1 MMSHWIIA
9 PVVLPAFLAAMIIF
23 TPRLGLASARLMS
36 LAGNV
41 ALLAIAVA
49 LFLSASANPPQLYRL
64 GDWPAPFGIVLVL
77 DRLSA
82 LMLLLTA
89 GLSLLVL
96 LQSIA
101 TGWDI
106 RGRKFHPL
114 WQFQLMGLNGA
125 FLTGDAFNLFVFFE
139 VLLIASYGLMVH
151 GGSGPRLRAGL
162 QYVAVNLVGST
173 LFLFALAT
181 IYAVTGTLNMADL
194 AQKVPLL
201 PESDHALLR
210 VAAILLMLV
219 FAVKGA
225 LVPLHFWLPG
235 TYAAA
240 PGVVAAL
247 FAVMTKVGAYAALR
261 FGTLVFPPEL
271 AVTAGLIGPTLL
283 VAALVTLTL
292 GAIGI
297 LGARSLPLLAAFA
310 ALASMGTVFT
320 AMSAFTPVATAATL
334 YYMVHSTLAG
344 ALIFLLADL
353 ARDRGAAAIAEGSPR
368 LPGRLAVLFMLA
380 AIATAG
386 LPPLSGFL
394 GKLLVLQSTPE
405 PVWLVWS
412 VILVASFLS
421 IVGLARAGSALF
433 WKPEG
438 EAQALSLSVA
448 AVPALLVAALVA
460 LTVLA
465 GPVHAWLFAAA
476 DALHAPQAY
485 IQANDLPEP
494 ALATG
499 GN

>member
-1 MMSHWIIA
+1 M
-9 PVVLPAFLAAMIIF
+9 
-23 TPRLGLASARLMS
+23 
-36 LAGNV
+36 
-41 ALLAIAVA
+41 
-49 LFLSASANPPQLYRL
+49 
-64 GDWPAPFGIVLVL
+64 
-77 DRLSA
+77 
-82 LMLLLTA
+82 
-89 GLSLLVL
+89 
-96 LQSIA
+96 
-101 TGWDI
+101 
-106 RGRKFHPL
+106 
-114 WQFQLMGLNGA
+114 
-125 FLTGDAFNLFVFFE
+125 
-139 VLLIASYGLMVH
+139 
-151 GGSGPRLRAGL
+151 
-162 QYVAVNLVGST
+162 AVNLVGST

-201 PESDHALLR
+201 PEADHALLR

-235 TYAAA
+235 TYSSA

-247 FAVMTKVGAYAALR
+247 FAVMTKVGAYASLR

-283 VAALVTLTL
+283 IAALVTLTL

-344 ALIFLLADL
+344 ALIFLVADL

-368 LPGRLAVLFMLA
+368 LPGRLAALFMLA

-394 GKLLVLQSTPE
+394 GKLLVLQSTPD

-438 EAQALSLSVA
+438 EAQALPLSVT
-448 AVPALLVAALVA
+448 AVPALLVVALVA

-465 GPVHAWLFAAA
+465 GPVHAWLFATA
-476 DALHAPQAY
+476 DTLHAPQAY

-494 ALATG
+494 ALAPG

>member
-1 MMSHWIIA
+1 MSHWIIA
-9 PVVLPAFLAAMIIF
+9 PVVLPAFLAAVLLFAARFGTGAARALTLAGNAALVAIALALF
-23 TPRLGLASARLMS
+23 LASAD
-36 LAGNV
+36 G
-41 ALLAIAVA
+41 
-49 LFLSASANPPQLYRL
+49 PQLYRL

-89 GLSLLVL
+89 SLSLVVLV
-96 LQSIA
+96 QAIA

-106 RGRKFHPL
+106 GGRKFHAL
-114 WQFQLMGLNGA
+114 WLFQLMGLNGA

-151 GGSGPRLRAGL
+151 GGGGPRLRAGL

-181 IYAVTGTLNMADL
+181 LYSVTGTLNMADL
-194 AQKVPLL
+194 AVKLPLL
-201 PESDHALLR
+201 PQGDHALIR
-210 VAAILLMLV
+210 VAAVLLMLV

-271 AVTAGLIGPTLL
+271 ALTAGLIGPLL
-283 VAALVTLTL
+283 LPVALVTLAL

-297 LGARSLPLLAAFA
+297 LGARSLGTLAAYA

-320 AMSAFTPVATAATL
+320 ALSAFTPQATAAAL
-334 YYMVHSTLAG
+334 YYTVHSTLAG
-344 ALIFLLADL
+344 ALLFLVADL
-353 ARDRGAAAIAEGSPR
+353 ARARGAHLGTGSPR
-368 LPGRLAVLFMLA
+368 LPGALAALFLIA

-394 GKLLVLQSTPE
+394 GKLMVLQALPQATT
-405 PVWLVWS
+405 WA
-412 VILVASFLS
+412 VILLASFLALL
-421 IVGLARAGSALF
+421 GLSRSGSALF
-433 WKPEG
+433 WKPQG
-438 EAQALSLSVA
+438 PPAVLPAAQ
-448 AVPALLVAALVA
+448 LLAPGMLIAGLAALT
-460 LTVLA
+460 LLA
-465 GPVHAWLFAAA
+465 GPAHDWLSATAA
-476 DALHAPQAY
+476 ALHAPQAY
-485 IQANDLPEP
+485 IDATALPQAKGP
-494 ALATG
+494 
-499 GN
+499 